1 MREQGSEGRF
11 QKAGFKRQVSKG
23 RFQSFMV
30 SRFQSLVFET
40 LKLETLKLALQ
51 AQVSRQSEIS
61 FKPSARVCSKS
72 RTRWREC
79 SNSWMSAHTSAC
91 QDLVWVDASP
101 QVAHR
106 VCSLR

>member
-1 MREQGSEGRF
+1 VEVTANRLAKKRSLF
-11 QKAGFKRQVSKG
+11 TFYAGTGFRRQVSKG

-91 QDLVWVDASP
+91 QAS
-101 QVAHR
+101 
-106 VCSLR
+106 S